1 MHAVRVLCVAYH
13 VFLKHTYTTANRSKY
28 LTPYD
33 TEVRLVQGGTG
44 YPSSG
49 IVEIYLNHQW
59 GTVCFDT
66 MNIGNAETICRQM
79 GYTGASH
86 FNQINV
92 TAV

>member
-1 MHAVRVLCVAYH
+1 MHSLNKYYIYIHAHA
-13 VFLKHTYTTANRSKY
+13 ANRSKY

-33 TEVRLVQGGTG
+33 TEVRLVQSGTG